1 MNELNRRM
9 RRRWFPPLLSGLLAC
24 LPGPVFAD
32 ASPPAAE
39 EDEAAIR
46 IELWPGGVAPGSEHV
61 PLPQR
66 IFDRGVLANG
76 SRDRAITGITRPY
89 LVVYRPA
96 RPNGTSLL
104 VLPGGGYERIVLD
117 KEASTLAPVLANGEG
132 FTLFVLRY
140 RLPGEGHAQARDAPL
155 ADAQRA
161 LRLIR
166 SCAPEWRLDPHRVG
180 VMGFSAG
187 GHLAASLGTR
197 FDSHVYADVDAHDT
211 ASARPDF
218 MLLGYPVID
227 MTSGHAHLGSR
238 RRLLGHHP
246 DAAALA
252 SYSPQLAVDART
264 PPSFLLHASDDAVVP
279 VANSLLFH
287 DALRAAGVPAELH
300 VYAAGG
306 HGFGVHAIAGSR
318 LAEWPRIA
326 ADWILAQP
334 QPPPDNTDQAAQAP
348 CAELASPRSQ
358 P

>member
-1 MNELNRRM
+1 MNALNRCM
-9 RRRWFPPLLSGLLAC
+9 RRRWFPLLLSGLLAC
-24 LPGPVFAD
+24 LSGPVFAD

-39 EDEAAIR
+39 EDEATIR
-46 IELWPGGVAPGSEHV
+46 IELWPGGVAPGSENV
-61 PLPQR
+61 SLPQR
-66 IFDRGVLANG
+66 IFDRGVLPNG
-76 SRDRAITGITRPY
+76 SRDRAITGVTRPY
-89 LVVYRPA
+89 LVVYRPV

-117 KEASTLAPVLANGEG
+117 KEASTLAPVLANDEG

-166 SCAPEWRLDPHRVG
+166 SCAAEWRLDPHRVG

-197 FDSHVYADVDAHDT
+197 FDTRVYVDVDAHDR

-227 MTSGHAHLGSR
+227 MTSGYAHPESR
-238 RRLLGHHP
+238 RQLLGQHP

-264 PPSFLLHASDDAVVP
+264 PPTFLLHASDDAVVP

-300 VYAAGG
+300 VYAGGG

-326 ADWILAQP
+326 ADWIRAQP
-334 QPPPDNTDQAAQAP
+334 PSENIGPAAQAP
-348 CAELASPRSQ
+348 CTELASPRSH

>member
-1 MNELNRRM
+1 M
-9 RRRWFPPLLSGLLAC
+9 RHRWSQLLFSVLLAC
-24 LPGPVFAD
+24 LSGPLLAG
-32 ASPPAAE
+32 ASAPTAG
-39 EDEAAIR
+39 EDEETIR
-46 IELWPGGVAPGSEHV
+46 IDLWPGGVAPGSEDV
-61 PLPQR
+61 SVSQR
-66 IFDRGVLANG
+66 IFDRGVLPNG
-76 SRDRAITGITRPY
+76 SRDRAIVGITRPY
-89 LVVYRPA
+89 LVVYRPT

-117 KEASTLAPVLANGEG
+117 KEASTLAPVLANEEG

-140 RLPGEGHAQARDAPL
+140 RLPGEGHAGARDAPL
-155 ADAQRA
+155 ADAQRG

-166 SCAPEWRLDPHRVG
+166 SCAAEWRLDPHRIG

-197 FDSHVYADVDAHDT
+197 FEARVYTEVDARDRV
-211 ASARPDF
+211 SARPDF

-227 MTSGHAHLGSR
+227 MIGDHVHQGSR
-238 RRLLGHHP
+238 RQLLGQYP

-264 PPSFLLHASDDAVVP
+264 PPTFLLHAADDAVVP
-279 VANSLLFH
+279 AANSLLFH
-287 DALRAAGVPAELH
+287 DALRAASVPAELH
-300 VYAAGG
+300 VYAFGG

-326 ADWILAQP
+326 AGWIRAQP
-334 QPPPDNTDQAAQAP
+334 RSNGTGQVAQAS
-348 CAELASPRSQ
+348 CAGLASHLQ

>member
-1 MNELNRRM
+1 MKELNRRM
-9 RRRWFPPLLSGLLAC
+9 RRRWFPLLLSGLLAY
-24 LPGPVFAD
+24 LSGSAFAG
-32 ASPPAAE
+32 ASPPPVE
-39 EDEAAIR
+39 EEEAAIR
-46 IELWPGGVAPGSEHV
+46 IELWPGGVAPGSERV
-61 PLPQR
+61 SLPQR
-66 IFDRGVLANG
+66 IFDRGVLPNG

-89 LVVYRPA
+89 LVVYRPG

-104 VLPGGGYERIVLD
+104 VLPGGGYERVVLD
-117 KEASTLAPVLANGEG
+117 KEASTLVPVLANDEG

-166 SCAPEWRLDPHRVG
+166 SCAAEWRLDANRVG

-197 FDSHVYADVDAHDT
+197 FDTPVYVDVDAHDR

-227 MTSGHAHLGSR
+227 MTSRHAHLESR
-238 RRLLGHHP
+238 RQLLGPHP
-246 DAAALA
+246 EAAALA

-264 PPSFLLHASDDAVVP
+264 PPTFLLHASDDAVVP

-300 VYAAGG
+300 VYAVGG

-318 LAEWPRIA
+318 LADWPRIA
-326 ADWILAQP
+326 ADWIRS
-334 QPPPDNTDQAAQAP
+334 QPPSDNIGPTAQAP